1 MYDLKNQERD
11 YRGVNDEIFSMENR
25 YKLLSEEKV
34 RSEMEGRARLDRG
47 MDEIADCRK
56 QTEDLKYMMSEKQ
69 RQNMELQDE
78 LMRSKRVLDEKFF
91 EAGKLRDESNV
102 KGDQVVDLR
111 GQCAELE
118 RDIDLVKSQRAD
130 MFREIQRLRDV
141 EAMKTRESIEQVE
154 KMKALEFDLQ
164 KTLVRINETEKIV
177 ESRSYDIR
185 TKSVQLDDTEREISR
200 IKDLN
205 SQQVVEISALRKD
218 VDRVATDC
226 YDIRKHV
233 EATEARNVDLG
244 AQIRSLDIN
253 IKEREDGLYAC
264 RKDIENQAYT
274 NSNLRQDL
282 SDLTVEKDAIER
294 HSRILLGQNDDL
306 TKELERFVNTDE
318 VLRQQ
323 LDRRGRVYTMQERN
337 NQEIGMSTSKI
348 YEARQRS
355 PLRESRYSP
364 YAAEK
369 SPMRGTEVRASGT
382 AKTYGVS
389 TATGG
394 SRGSPL
400 RSSYKPTYK
409 Q

>member
-34 RSEMEGRARLDRG
+34 RSEMEGRSRLDRG

-56 QTEDLKYMMSEKQ
+56 QVEDLKYMMSEKQ

-141 EAMKTRESIEQVE
+141 EAMKTRESIEQCE
-154 KMKALEFDLQ
+154 RMKALEFDLQ

-233 EATEARNVDLG
+233 EATESRNVDLG

-253 IKEREDGLYAC
+253 IKEREDGLYAS
-264 RKDIENQAYT
+264 RKDIENQG
-274 NSNLRQDL
+274 NLVGGSND
-282 SDLTVEKDAIER
+282 ENA
-294 HSRILLGQNDDL
+294 DDVMAEL
-306 TKELERFVNTDE
+306 LERDGKVQRGASDHGRTVLEAVEDHLTEGQAAAPAAACCWQLLLLAARGE
-318 VLRQQ
+318 V
-323 LDRRGRVYTMQERN
+323 
-337 NQEIGMSTSKI
+337 
-348 YEARQRS
+348 A
-355 PLRESRYSP
+355 
-364 YAAEK
+364 
-369 SPMRGTEVRASGT
+369 
-382 AKTYGVS
+382 
-389 TATGG
+389 
-394 SRGSPL
+394 
-400 RSSYKPTYK
+400 
-409 Q
+409 